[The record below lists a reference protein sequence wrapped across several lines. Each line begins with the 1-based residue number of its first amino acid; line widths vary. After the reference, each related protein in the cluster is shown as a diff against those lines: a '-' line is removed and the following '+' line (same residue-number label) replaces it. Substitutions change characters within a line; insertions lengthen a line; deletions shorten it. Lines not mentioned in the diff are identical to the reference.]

1 MYLGVGGVGVAGWRV
16 VLILSYAQVGVEF
29 PKMKFWFFEFTWLC
43 KVVLRQKTWKA
54 PNLSH
59 AIYWY
64 CLKLQLPT
72 ILLQWMDGDLTYKIK
87 SWLTFFFTVSPAT
100 NIGHISTAYCSIR
113 PDHTR
118 YVICS
123 ACNSYKTSVMKRL
136 SSAVC
141 WKNASNNN
149 HLFKKQIKE

>member
-118 YVICS
+118 YVQP
-123 ACNSYKTSVMKRL
+123 AKATKPVLWNVWVLSVL
-136 SSAVC
+136 SVYEKMLPTC
-141 WKNASNNN
+141 PINR
-149 HLFKKQIKE
+149 